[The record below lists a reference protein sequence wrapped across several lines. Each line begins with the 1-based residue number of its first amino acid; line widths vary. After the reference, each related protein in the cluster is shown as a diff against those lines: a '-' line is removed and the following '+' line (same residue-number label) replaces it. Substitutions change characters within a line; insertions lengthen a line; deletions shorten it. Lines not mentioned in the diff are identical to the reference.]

1 MKASR
6 QMMREARQLFRSCL
20 VNDRLDEDR
29 VRNVIRQVLD
39 GKTRGYLAVASELQR
54 WVKRYS
60 EQHTARIESAVPLP
74 EDLQARMSGSL
85 QEEYGSG
92 IDVQYIHRP
101 ELIGGVRVIV
111 GSDVHDGS
119 VQYELSVLE
128 KSFGADQGRA

>member
-29 VRNVIRQVLD
+29 VRDVMRRVLD
-39 GKTRGYLAVASELQR
+39 SKTRGYLAVASELQR

-74 EDLQARMSGSL
+74 EDLQTRMSSSL
-85 QEEYGSG
+85 QKGYGSG

-101 ELIGGVRVIV
+101 ELIGGVRVKV
-111 GSDVHDGS
+111 GSDVYDGS

-128 KSFGADQGRA
+128 RSFGVERGRA